1 MSRPS
6 NNPYSPPKSSMDSWP
21 FTTLYKRPP
30 RPFSIKVVVGIILL
44 IITAEILSM
53 SAHPTRTPW
62 TVGICLMILIGL
74 WRGMTLAWQWA
85 MFLSFVGAFI
95 PTALLASNFFWK
107 LSLGQ
112 AGLLLIADAGFVAV
126 FFLLLSKSTRPFFA
140 LKCPSCRT
148 FRTKSANFL
157 YTRSRC
163 RNCSA
168 TWHH

>member
-6 NNPYSPPKSSMDSWP
+6 NNPYLSPKSSMDSWP
-21 FTTLYKRPP
+21 FTALYKRPP
-30 RPFSIKVVVGIILL
+30 RPLTIKIIVGIVLL
-44 IITAEILSM
+44 IVIAEMLSM
-53 SAHPTRTPW
+53 AAHPARTPW
-62 TVGICLMILIGL
+62 TVGISMMILLGL
-74 WRGMTLAWQWA
+74 WKGVTLAWQWA
-85 MFLSFVGAFI
+85 MFFSFVGAFI
-95 PTALLASNFFWK
+95 PTIILAGNFFWK
-107 LSLGQ
+107 LTLGQ
-112 AGLLLIADAGFVAV
+112 AGLLLIIDAGFISV
-126 FFLLLSKSTRPFFA
+126 FLLLLSKTTRPFFA